1 MKDAYR
7 NLTLNFTPLRGCMKR
22 ISAKYFGITATLAWF
37 FIAPSVVIS
46 SLTSAAYKA
55 LNLLAN
61 LFKETCYFVAPLR
74 LFSIFMR

>member
-1 MKDAYR
+1 MVIIVD
-7 NLTLNFTPLRGCMKR
+7 NLPLNFTPLRGWMKR

-37 FIAPSVVIS
+37 FIAPPVVIS

-55 LNLLAN
+55 LNSLAN